1 MSSFASYAFNKSHS
15 AAYAVIAYR
24 TAYLKCHFPAQ
35 FTAALLTSVID
46 DSTKIALYIDDLAR
60 LKINVLSPSVN
71 ESFRAFTSDGKS
83 VRFGLLAIKNLG
95 YNFID
100 TIVKERSS
108 NGKYKSLY
116 DFCKRT
122 YGKDF
127 NKRAVEGL
135 IKSGAL
141 DGLGLN
147 RREMLTNLPLIV
159 ENIERDKRNNVDGQL
174 GLFDLSGVA
183 SGGNEPQ
190 CKHCDE
196 FPALELLSMEKEMT
210 GLYLT
215 GHPMVQYETL
225 SKKLHSDSVL
235 EMVNTE
241 ENVSGKYTDNSPVRV
256 LGIITSIKKKVTK
269 SDSTMAF
276 LGFED
281 VHAAIEVIVFP
292 KLLLKYSELLNVG
305 SVVLLC
311 GRLSLREDEEPKIVM
326 DSVSLP
332 PDENSIVTADTAS
345 QNSDKP
351 KKSVRKGLFVR
362 FCTKNCEEVKK
373 STNLITI
380 FEGMLPVYYYFDDTK
395 SYERQLFS
403 TTANDPMISEL
414 KRINGEKNVVVQL

>member
-380 FEGMLPVYYYFDDTK
+380 FEGMLPVYYYFDDAK
-395 SYERQLFS
+395 SYERQQFS